1 MSMEKIGGKRLALVT
16 IGQAPRVDITPDMMQ
31 GYDEIYK
38 ITEFGA
44 LDGLT
49 LEDVAKLAPKEGEDR
64 LISRM
69 KDGEEVVCS
78 HAAIEERLVDL
89 FARIDADRFDAILM
103 LCSGKLTEARHSL
116 PVFSPYD
123 ALNAEIAECR
133 ARGEVIGMISPLAEQ
148 MGKNE
153 ALFDKPEEA
162 RFAHVTPYGEGEF
175 EAVGE
180 TLKDTNVII
189 MNCMGFDSE
198 MAAKVEKAA
207 DVPTL
212 TVRQI
217 FMKHIERALSNEAA
231 A

>member
-31 GYDEIYK
+31 GYDDSYD

-49 LEDVAKLAPKEGEDR
+49 IEEVATLAPKEGEER

-69 KDGEEVVCS
+69 ADGEEVVCS
-78 HAAIEERLVDL
+78 HAAIEQRLADL
-89 FARIDADRFDAILM
+89 FARIDADEFDAILM
-103 LCSGKLTEARHSL
+103 LCSGKLAEASHTL
-116 PVFSPYD
+116 PVFSPFET
-123 ALNAEIAECR
+123 LNAEIAERR

-162 RFAHVTPYGEGEF
+162 RFAHATPYGEGEF

-180 TLKDTNVII
+180 QLKDTDVII

-198 MAAKVEKAA
+198 MAARVEKTAA
-207 DVPTL
+207 VPTL

-217 FMKHIERALSNEAA
+217 FMKHIERALSKEAA

>member
-1 MSMEKIGGKRLALVT
+1 MSMERIQGKRLALVT
-16 IGQAPRVDITPDMMQ
+16 IGQAPRVDITPDMMR
-31 GYDEIYK
+31 GFEDAYE

-44 LDGLT
+44 LDGMT
-49 LEDVAKLAPKEGEDR
+49 KEEVAALAPKEGEER

-69 KDGEEVVCS
+69 VDGEEVICS
-78 HAAIEERLVDL
+78 HAAIEARLSDL
-89 FARIDADRFDAILM
+89 FSRIDAEQFDAILM
-103 LCSGKLTEARHSL
+103 LCSGKLAEASHKL

-123 ALNAEIAECR
+123 TLNAKIAECR
-133 ARGEVIGMISPLAEQ
+133 ARGEVIGMVSPLAEQ

-153 ALFDKPEEA
+153 ALFDKPGEE
-162 RFAHVTPYGEGEF
+162 RFAHVSPYGGGAF

-180 TLKDTNVII
+180 ELNDTDVII

-198 MAAKVEKAA
+198 MAAKVEKTAA
-207 DVPTL
+207 VPTL

-217 FMKHIERALSNEAA
+217 FMKHIERALSKDAA